1 MPKWYTNLFEVGVR
15 QFEQNFSVDF
25 VFTEGRLILTETEAP

>member
-1 MPKWYTNLFEVGVR
+1 VPKWYTNLSEVGVR

-25 VFTEGRLILTETEAP
+25 VFTDVAPY